1 MASAKG
7 LHLTLVVNCVFN
19 AFLCFTSIVLNI
31 LTIQALRKTPS
42 LAKTLKTL
50 LLSMAVSDLGVG
62 LLFQPLYVAILVM
75 NIQQNTESIAY
86 VTVYKAFLTQKKI
99 LVLASHFGFISLTV
113 DRIFISDTRSLWLTS
128 VLLSVVFDFGFFFDT
143 TNHCSCLCHKYRI
156 ALMQSIRSRKTPHRY
171 K

>member
-1 MASAKG
+1 MACAKG

-19 AFLCFTSIVLNI
+19 DFFSFITILLNI
-31 LTIQALRKTPS
+31 LTIQALRKAPS

-75 NIQQNTESIAY
+75 NIQQNTESTAY

-99 LVLASHFGFISLTV
+99 LVLASHFGVISLTV
-113 DRIFISDTRSLWLTS
+113 DRILAIHLHFRYQELVTHKCVVVSCVRLWIRLLYHQSL
-128 VLLSVVFDFGFFFDT
+128 
-143 TNHCSCLCHKYRI
+143 
-156 ALMQSIRSRKTPHRY
+156 
-171 K
+171 

>member
-19 AFLCFTSIVLNI
+19 AFFSFTTIVLNI

-62 LLFQPLYVAILVM
+62 LFVQPLYVAILVM
-75 NIQQNTESIAY
+75 NVQQNTESIAY
-86 VTVYKAFLTQKKI
+86 VTVYKAFLIQEK
-99 LVLASHFGFISLTV
+99 
-113 DRIFISDTRSLWLTS
+113 
-128 VLLSVVFDFGFFFDT
+128 
-143 TNHCSCLCHKYRI
+143 KYR
-156 ALMQSIRSRKTPHRY
+156 S
-171 K
+171 

>member
-50 LLSMAVSDLGVG
+50 LLSMAVSDLVVG

-86 VTVYKAFLTQKKI
+86 VTVYKAFLIQEKI
-99 LVLASHFGFISLTV
+99 LVLASHFGVFSLTV
-113 DRIFISDTRSLWLTS
+113 ERILAIHLHLRYQELVTHKRVVVSCVRLWI
-128 VLLSVVFDFGFFFDT
+128 LL
-143 TNHCSCLCHKYRI
+143 
-156 ALMQSIRSRKTPHRY
+156 
-171 K
+171 